1 MSLLCSIPTARWMAA
16 AGDLDQAGI
25 PVPAIRRYSPAAI
38 DSSRERYAGS
48 STSNGVGFWAS
59 AKSPPRKTTRSLY
72 PYEEST
78 P

>member
-48 STSNGVGFWAS
+48 STSNGVGFWAGLLGEEP
-59 AKSPPRKTTRSLY
+59 ATENHALALPR
-72 PYEEST
+72 
-78 P
+78 